1 MLNRIVLMS
10 FKKGLSEDQVNSL
23 LKDLAEAVGSI
34 PEVESFSC
42 GKDCSQ
48 EGLAREL
55 THALVLHFN
64 SVEARQNYFNHSNY
78 KAIEGKLAA
87 ALESALTFD
96 YVF

>member
-1 MLNRIVLMS
+1 MS
-10 FKKGLSEDQVNSL
+10 FKKNLSEAQVTSL
-23 LKDLAEAVGSI
+23 MQDLAEAVGSI

-64 SVEARQNYFNHSNY
+64 TVEARQNYFKHSNY
-78 KAIEGKLAA
+78 KAIEGKLGE

>member
-10 FKKGLSEDQVNSL
+10 FKKDLSKAQVDSL
-23 LKDLAEAVGSI
+23 MGHLAEAVGSI

-48 EGLAREL
+48 EALAREL
-55 THALVLHFN
+55 THALVLHFKN
-64 SVEARQNYFNHSNY
+64 VEARQSYFKHPNYRV
-78 KAIEGKLAA
+78 IEGKLAA